1 MFRANFQIA
10 FTNLHP
16 ACHWDKAMCKIIYNL
31 WEICQ
36 MFSAAQEFN
45 GRFCP
50 YQKGRAHLQLNDF
63 RISGTKEP
71 KYI

>member
-1 MFRANFQIA
+1 
-10 FTNLHP
+10 
-16 ACHWDKAMCKIIYNL
+16 
-31 WEICQ
+31 